1 MIGLVE
7 IATGELVAIVDST
20 VGYDMALYTTINV
33 AGDPA
38 EVRWDRATQQLVPR
52 PLTAREVAHAEL
64 IADARWQAIQAATP
78 AQIEAWL
85 TSNVTDL
92 ASARRVLKLLI
103 LALRAL
109 KDR

>member
-1 MIGLVE
+1 MRPRRF
-7 IATGELVAIVDST
+7 A
-20 VGYDMALYTTINV
+20 
-33 AGDPA
+33 A
-38 EVRWDRATQQLVPR
+38 EN
-52 PLTAREVAHAEL
+52 
-64 IADARWQAIQAATP
+64 ATP